1 MYIQKQ
7 PAWGQENAPLQIP
20 ENYSGTTVVPGAGQ
34 EPPAAPATS
43 AVTQGE
49 PAAPEVAPPPEQAGG
64 EPTAAAF
71 AEKEEK
77 APPGKGLPL
86 HALVSRFPVLSS
98 LLPPKK
104 PEGKR
109 TQTSD
114 LALILGVLLLLAGE
128 QDDILPILLVL
139 LLA

>member
-1 MYIQKQ
+1 M
-7 PAWGQENAPLQIP
+7 
-20 ENYSGTTVVPGAGQ
+20 GAG
-34 EPPAAPATS
+34 ERTPPDPGELFRHDRGAGRGAGAARGTGYARRGAGRTGGTGSGAS
-43 AVTQGE
+43 AG
-49 PAAPEVAPPPEQAGG
+49 AGRG
-64 EPTAAAF
+64 RADRG
-71 AEKEEK
+71 
-77 APPGKGLPL
+77 GKGLPL